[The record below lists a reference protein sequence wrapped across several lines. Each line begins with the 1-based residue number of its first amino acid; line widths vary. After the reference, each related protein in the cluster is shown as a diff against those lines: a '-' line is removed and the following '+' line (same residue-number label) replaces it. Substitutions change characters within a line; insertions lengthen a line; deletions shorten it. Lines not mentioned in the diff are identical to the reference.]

1 MILGWVFFCQ
11 LKVCKL
17 VSVWVSYVPAPLW
30 GTSAQHY
37 EAGSG
42 VHVGEKKQ
50 HQWLLVNPGSK
61 SYTSICA
68 VVMFPLLLH
77 ELATRKLKRPC
88 LLPLPSHHHLLHQLT
103 TSQGSH
109 TDPGQAQAALCS
121 HHPFFSLPRC
131 REEALFLEA
140 TVVEFLRRDAEKW
153 YRCTWMLCW
162 ICPCLHISRGEG
174 NAGQWHGSLSHFLP
188 M

>member
-1 MILGWVFFCQ
+1 MSFLLPAEGMQTGECVTELCPSSALGHICTALW
-11 LKVCKL
+11 
-17 VSVWVSYVPAPLW
+17 SREW
-30 GTSAQHY
+30 GTCGWEETTPMA
-37 EAGSG
+37 
-42 VHVGEKKQ
+42 
-50 HQWLLVNPGSK
+50 VNPGSK
-61 SYTSICA
+61 SYTSIYA

-77 ELATRKLKRPC
+77 ELATGKQKGPC

-121 HHPFFSLPRC
+121 HHPFFSLLRC

-153 YRCTWMLCW
+153 YRCTWTLCW
-162 ICPCLHISRGEG
+162 ICPCLHISWGKG

-188 M
+188 V